1 MLGFTIYCKII
12 EIEEDGTILQVLP
25 NLFPI
30 RLYSTVRESH
40 KVKEKSQGEQKK
52 QKRKEFHSNNM

>member
-30 RLYSTVRESH
+30 RLYSTVTQRIAQSEGKKSRGA
-40 KVKEKSQGEQKK
+40 KEAKK
-52 QKRKEFHSNNM
+52 KRISF